1 MTDIVSAVGA
11 MQTSPAAYAPERI
24 KVKMS
29 AADAKESAKTGRAD
43 TLILSEEAKK
53 ALDKL
58 STQVDKQNTAAFSTY
73 NMKQQLESSKA
84 TAKAQADAAEDE
96 MKMLEIARRLQ
107 HGDKVP
113 MQDERALL
121 EYDDK
126 LYQVSKQIGMMK
138 QNEKRKE
145 YDSLLEEH
153 EPYEM
158 QQIDEPE
165 YREIEISGSEGVEV
179 TPADITDVP
188 IS

>member
-1 MTDIVSAVGA
+1 MSEAISPVSEV
-11 MQTSPAAYAPERI
+11 MPFTAPERI
-24 KVKMS
+24 TTVRLS

-43 TLILSEEAKK
+43 TLILSEDAKK
-53 ALDKL
+53 ALDKMGKK
-58 STQVDKQNTAAFSTY
+58 VDDYNAAAFGLY
-73 NMKQQLESSKA
+73 EMKTQLESSKA
-84 TAKAQADAAEDE
+84 QAKAEADAAEDE
-96 MKMLEIARRLQ
+96 MKMLEIARRIQ

-113 MQDERALL
+113 AQDEKALL

-158 QQIDEPE
+158 QDIPEPE
-165 YREIEISGSEGVEV
+165 YREIEINTGEGTEV
-179 TPADITDVP
+179 TPAEITDVP
-188 IS
+188 VD